1 MQTRARLMQTG
12 MSDQRP
18 QKGPLH
24 EAVQRPGDRPQ
35 HRVVHLA
42 WLHSAWFGYIASL
55 LLVGVVLLVEKIVQL
70 FLSTP
75 LFTSAPFALV
85 SVLVGLIWGL
95 GPALFSIAI
104 GLFVYLEFL
113 SPGLMTPNV
122 GRDALMVAPFIFLQ
136 TVAVATAIQ
145 FEVARRRILA
155 DQQVIQAYAR
165 ELEAANQRLV
175 QVNEQL
181 ERANYLKDYVIL
193 RSSHELRTPITTI
206 LGRTQLILSRLNRS
220 GETPENWSALRQ
232 YLEIVEVHAQ
242 NLRILIDD
250 LFDLSSVH
258 SGQYPLRLTQCDL
271 GSLCRVDIEDQQAFS
286 DRSIEL
292 ELLSDSLL
300 IQADDKRLVQ
310 VLVNLVNNAVKYS
323 SENTTIHVR
332 VRLEH
337 THVILEVHNESTALS
352 QEQLEQIFEPF
363 YRTLDAENS
372 PVKGWGLGL
381 AISKEIV
388 ERHGGQIWAESSEGK
403 GITFFVKL
411 PISQDNPA

>member
-1 MQTRARLMQTG
+1 MQTR

-18 QKGPLH
+18 QKRSLR
-24 EAVQRPGDRPQ
+24 EYAQ
-35 HRVVHLA
+35 HPVVLLS
-42 WLHSAWFGYIASL
+42 WLRSAWFGYVAGL
-55 LLVGVVLLVEKIVQL
+55 LLVGAMAFFDKLYDYISSSISM
-70 FLSTP
+70 FDA
-75 LFTSAPFALV
+75 APFGLV
-85 SVLVGLIWGL
+85 SILVALLWGL
-95 GPALFSIAI
+95 RPALFAIAI
-104 GLFVYLEFL
+104 GVITIAIFVA
-113 SPGLMTPNV
+113 PGLLTSNLGMDIATF
-122 GRDALMVAPFIFLQ
+122 APFVAMQIL
-136 TVAVATAIQ
+136 AVAIAMR
-145 FEVARRRILA
+145 FEAARRRILA
-155 DQQVIQAYAR
+155 AQQRTQTYAQ

-193 RSSHELRTPITTI
+193 RSSHELRTPMTTI
-206 LGRTQLILSRLNRS
+206 LGRTQQALYRLNRS

-271 GSLCRVDIEDQQAFS
+271 GSLCRDVIEDQQVFS

-292 ELLSDSLL
+292 ELPSDSLL
-300 IQADDKRLVQ
+300 IQADDQRLVQ

-323 SENTTIHVR
+323 PENTTIHVH

-337 THVILEVHNESTALS
+337 AHVILQVHNESTTLS

-403 GITFFVKL
+403 GITFFAKL

>member
-1 MQTRARLMQTG
+1 MQTK

-18 QKGPLH
+18 QKGSLH
-24 EAVQRPGDRPQ
+24 EHSQ
-35 HRVVHLA
+35 HPVVLLF
-42 WLHSAWFGYIASL
+42 WLRSAWFGYVAGL
-55 LLVGVVLLVEKIVQL
+55 LLVGTMVLFDKLIDFV
-70 FLSTP
+70 
-75 LFTSAPFALV
+75 TSSPIFDAAPFALV
-85 SVLVGLIWGL
+85 SVVVALIWGL
-95 GPALFSIAI
+95 SPALFTIVI
-104 GLFVYLEFL
+104 GLIVIAEFI
-113 SPGLMTPNV
+113 SPGLLTPNM
-122 GRDALMVAPFIFLQ
+122 GKDAAILAPFVVLQ
-136 TVAVATAIQ
+136 IAAVATAIC

-155 DQQVIQAYAR
+155 ARQMTQAYAQ
-165 ELEAANQRLV
+165 ELEAANQRLIH
-175 QVNEQL
+175 VNEQL

-193 RSSHELRTPITTI
+193 RSSHELRTPMTTI
-206 LGRTQLILSRLNRS
+206 LGRTQQALYRLNRS

-271 GSLCRVDIEDQQAFS
+271 GSLCRDVIEDQQAFS

-292 ELLSDSLL
+292 ELPSDSLL

-323 SENTTIHVR
+323 PENTTIHVR

-337 THVILEVHNESTALS
+337 AYVILQVHNESTALS

-363 YRTLDAENS
+363 YRTQDAENS
-372 PVKGWGLGL
+372 PIKGWGLGL

-411 PISQDNPA
+411 PISQDNPS